1 MSKGGILLRK
11 ASTNEEKWF
20 DKTRFWLARAILW
33 AGGSKIYVVANEGSV
48 MEKVHARQLELII
61 EPMLRLP

>member
-1 MSKGGILLRK
+1 MGNGRILLRK
-11 ASTNEEKWF
+11 ASTNEEMWF
-20 DKTRFWLARAILW
+20 NKQGVWLAGALIW

-48 MEKVHARQLELII
+48 METVHARQLELII